1 MKILLDECVTKK
13 LKRLLEDYEVYT
25 VTEMGWNGLKNG
37 KLLQKA
43 AEQSFDI
50 LLTID
55 KNIDSQQNISTHN
68 LSLVILDV
76 AKSNLKHLEPLIPA
90 FIAKIEQ
97 VEKGKSYVIESN
109 QP

>member
-1 MKILLDECVTKK
+1 MKILLDECVTRQ
-13 LKRLLEDYEVYT
+13 LKRLLTNHEVYT

-37 KLLQKA
+37 NLLQKA
-43 AEQSFDI
+43 TEEAFDM

-55 KNIDSQQNISTHN
+55 KNIDAQQNISKYD

-90 FIAKIEQ
+90 FFAKLSQ
-97 VEKGKSYVIESN
+97 LEKGKSYLIESEE
-109 QP
+109 P